1 MVNKMS
7 ELKRCPICNG
17 KVVFEICHCK
27 HEEWFGRTITCRHC
41 DLIFYGSMDGM
52 SEEQLAEEWN
62 NRKPMERIVERL
74 EEEKTKSYVT
84 GITANPYE
92 FGACHAMNDAIEIVK
107 EEGGMNE

>member
-62 NRKPMERIVERL
+62 NRKPLERIVERL
-74 EEEKTKSYVT
+74 EEVAFADIDETY
-84 GITANPYE
+84 ADDAQQMLFLHE
-92 FGACHAMNDAIEIVK
+92 AIEIVK
-107 EEGGMNE
+107 EEGGMNEIM